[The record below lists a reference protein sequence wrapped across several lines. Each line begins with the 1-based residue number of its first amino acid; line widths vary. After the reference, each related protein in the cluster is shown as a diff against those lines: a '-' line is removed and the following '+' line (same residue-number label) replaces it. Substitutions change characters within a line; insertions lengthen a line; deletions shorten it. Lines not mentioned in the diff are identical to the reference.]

1 MKNDARH
8 TGETAKEYAY
18 RILKENI
25 ITLELEPGSTL
36 NDMEISQMIGISRTP
51 VREAIIK
58 LKEES
63 DIIEIFPQRGM
74 RIALIDTDVV
84 QEARFLRMILEKAMV
99 ELACDM
105 AQEKDFVW
113 LEENLTL
120 QEFYLKNDMVS
131 KLLELD
137 NELHRKLFV
146 ICRKEQI
153 YRVNRGLSIHYDR
166 VRNMEAG
173 TAIHGAKTVE
183 DHRSLVEAIRD
194 KDKERAKQIMEVHLD
209 RWLLNEQT
217 LRKEYPQFFKN

>member
-1 MKNDARH
+1 MKNDARQ

-25 ITLELEPGSTL
+25 ITMELEPGSIL
-36 NDMEISQMIGISRTP
+36 NDMDISQMIGISRTP

-74 RIALIDTDVV
+74 RIALIDTDAV
-84 QEARFLRMILEKAMV
+84 QEARFLRMTLEKAMV

-105 AQEKDFVW
+105 VQEDDFIW

-120 QEFYLKNDMVS
+120 QEFNQKNNVLE

-137 NELHRKLFV
+137 NELHKKLFV

-153 YRVNRGLSIHYDR
+153 YRVSRGLSIHYDR

-173 TAIHGAKTVE
+173 TAVHGEKTIE
-183 DHRSLVEAIRD
+183 DHRNLVQALRERN
-194 KDKERAKQIMEVHLD
+194 KERAKQIMEIHLD
-209 RWLLNEQT
+209 RWLYNEKR
-217 LRKEYPQFFKN
+217 LRKEYPQYFKN

>member
-1 MKNDARH
+1 MTIEARQA
-8 TGETAKEYAY
+8 GETAKEYAY
-18 RILKENI
+18 RIIKENI

-74 RIALIDTDVV
+74 RIALIDTDIV
-84 QEARFLRMILEKAMV
+84 QEVRFLRMTLEKAMV

-105 AQEKDFVW
+105 AQEADFVW

-120 QEFYLKNDMVS
+120 QEFYLKNNLIQ

-137 NELHRKLFV
+137 NALHRKLFT
-146 ICRKEQI
+146 ICRKDLI
-153 YRVNRGLSIHYDR
+153 YRMSQGLSIHYDR
-166 VRNMEAG
+166 VRNMEA
-173 TAIHGAKTVE
+173 TAIHGHKTVE
-183 DHRSLVEAIRD
+183 DHRNLVKAIRD
-194 KDKERAKQIMEVHLD
+194 KDKEQAKRIMEEHLD
-209 RWLLNEQT
+209 R
-217 LRKEYPQFFKN
+217 

>member
-1 MKNDARH
+1 MKNDARQA
-8 TGETAKEYAY
+8 GETAKEYAY

-25 ITLELEPGSTL
+25 ITLELKPGSTL

-63 DIIEIFPQRGM
+63 NIIEIFPQRGM
-74 RIALIDTDVV
+74 RIALIDTEVV
-84 QEARFLRMILEKAMV
+84 QEARFLRMTLEKAMV

-105 AQEKDFVW
+105 AREEDFLW
-113 LEENLTL
+113 FEENLTL
-120 QEFYLKNDMVS
+120 QEFYLKNDIFP
-131 KLLELD
+131 KLLDLD

-153 YRVNRGLSIHYDR
+153 YRVSRGLSIHYDR

-173 TAIHGAKTVE
+173 AAIHGLKTVE
-183 DHRSLVEAIRD
+183 DHRNLVRAIRD
-194 KDKERAKQIMEVHLD
+194 KDKENAKQIMEVHLD

-217 LRKEYPQFFKN
+217 LRKEYPQYFKN